1 MHRLEPDELLFGRD
15 TDLVPIAAWLRGVG
29 ESGTA
34 ALVTGP
40 AGIGKTSLLQH
51 AWEQALDQ
59 GMLTLSATGVQSE
72 TTLPFAGLH
81 QLLHPIKTR
90 IEQLW
95 PAQRAVLRTV
105 FGQVSGQP
113 AEPYLVALAVL
124 ELLTEVA
131 AEAPLLIVVDD
142 AQWIDSAT
150 VHVLSFFA
158 RRIEADQIVLLVGL
172 RDGYPSPLSE
182 LGLPRIQLQPL
193 DIETAAAVL
202 AQRHPYL
209 VDAVRRRVLDT
220 AGGNPLALVE
230 LPGGVSEGAGRVGN
244 AGSAE
249 GRSTR
254 WGTSSMSEPPLTA
267 RLERSFAARLPDLTA
282 ITRTA
287 LVTAAASDGL
297 DVEEIVAATARQVP
311 DELVTAAVFAP
322 AVAAGLVDMRGTQ
335 VRFHHPLVRS
345 AIYQSSDVD
354 ARREAHAA
362 LGAVLETRPERQVW
376 HLASAAARPDE
387 TVAAQLEKLARSTD
401 LHGSKALSASTWE
414 RAAALS
420 PDRRREGDRLLHAA
434 ELRMNLDEPARAAE
448 LLARAEPLVDDLRA
462 EARVALVHDALHPPT
477 PGDPGRIHSLSTLAT
492 RLIAD
497 EATDLAVRVLLAAAT
512 HAWSSDPG
520 QPARDEL
527 VAVAESL
534 PLPPDDARRLS
545 IVGYADP
552 SRHGPL
558 IVDRVRRLHPDQ
570 LDPASAE
577 LAVSVFLTGAD
588 AGVSALQARVVDTL
602 RARGHLTALPRV
614 LTVHSWT
621 AIALGDWQTAV
632 PALDEAVRL
641 SDESRQPLWRA
652 AAMTGQAMIAGLR
665 GDTESEQRLTEQAER
680 LALPL
685 RANPVLSGIQYVRG
699 VSAIGRGLYDEAH
712 AHLRRL
718 FEPSDP
724 SFHPV
729 QGVWGLG
736 DLVEAGAR
744 SGRSADDHE
753 LLAALSARP
762 GVTVSPW
769 SELAF
774 RYAAPLLAD
783 EAHADAAFREALG
796 SSLAHWPWYR
806 ARLLLEHG
814 RWLRRQRRIGDAR
827 APLRAARDSCDALG
841 LAPWAL
847 RARNELRATGE
858 TSAEPR
864 GRPWETL
871 SPQELQI
878 ARLAAEGLS
887 NREIA
892 QRLFLSHRTVGS
904 HLYRLFPKL
913 GVTSR
918 SQLRDALDHAMS

>member
-15 TDLVPIAAWLRGVG
+15 TDLFPIAAWLRGVG
-29 ESGTA
+29 EAGTA

-40 AGIGKTSLLQH
+40 AGIGKTSLLRH

-59 GMLTLSATGVQSE
+59 GMLTASATGVQSE
-72 TTLPFAGLH
+72 TMLPFAGLH
-81 QLLHPIKTR
+81 QLLHPVKTR

-95 PAQRAVLRTV
+95 PAQRSVLRTV

-131 AEAPLLIVVDD
+131 AEAPLLVVVDD

-150 VHVLSFFA
+150 VHVLSFVA
-158 RRIEADQIVLLVGL
+158 RRIEADQIVQLVSL
-172 RDGYPSPLSE
+172 RDGYASPLSE

-193 DIETAAAVL
+193 DVEAAAAVL
-202 AQRHPYL
+202 AQRHPHL
-209 VDAVRRRVLDT
+209 VDTVRRRVLDT
-220 AGGNPLALVE
+220 AAGNPLALVE
-230 LPGGVSEGAGRVGN
+230 LPGGVSEGDGRAGN
-244 AGSAE
+244 ADA
-249 GRSTR
+249 RSTR
-254 WGTSSMSEPPLTA
+254 WATSSMSEPPLTA

-297 DVEEIVAATARQVP
+297 DLDEIVAATARQAP
-311 DELVTAAVFAP
+311 DEIVTSAVFSP

-345 AIYQSSDVD
+345 AIYQSSDAD
-354 ARREAHAA
+354 ARRQAHAA
-362 LGAVLETRPERQVW
+362 LGAVLATAPERQVW
-376 HLASAAARPDE
+376 HLASAAGRPDE
-387 TVAAQLEKLARSTD
+387 AVAAQLEALARSTD
-401 LHGSKALSASTWE
+401 LHGSRALSATTWE

-434 ELRMNLDEPARAAE
+434 ELRVDLDESVRAAE
-448 LLARAEPLVDDLRA
+448 LLARAEPLVDGLRA
-462 EARVALVHDALHPPT
+462 EARVALMRDTLQPPT
-477 PGDPGRIHSLSTLAT
+477 PGDPGRIHSLSALAV

-497 EATDLAVRVLLAAAT
+497 GATDLAVRVLLAAAS

-520 QPARDEL
+520 QRARDEL

-534 PLPPDDARRLS
+534 PLPRDDARRLS

-552 SRHGPL
+552 SRHGPM
-558 IVDRVRRLHPDQ
+558 IVDRVRRLPPDE

-577 LAVSVFLTGAD
+577 LAVSVFLVGAD
-588 AGVSALQARVVDTL
+588 AGVSALQARVVDAL

-665 GDTESEQRLTEQAER
+665 GDAESEQRLTEQAER

-699 VSAIGRGLYDEAH
+699 VSAIGRGLHDEAH

-718 FEPSDP
+718 FDAADP

-744 SGRSADDHE
+744 CGRSTEDRE
-753 LLAALSARP
+753 LLETLQARP
-762 GVTVSPW
+762 GVTASPW

-783 EAHADAAFREALG
+783 DAHADDAFREALG
-796 SSLAHWPWYR
+796 SPLSHWPWYR

-814 RWLRRQRRIGDAR
+814 RWLRRQRRIADAR

-887 NREIA
+887 NRDIA
-892 QRLFLSHRTVGS
+892 GRLFLSHRTVGS

-913 GVTSR
+913 GVSSR
-918 SQLRDALDHAMS
+918 SQLRDALDHATT